1 MDDNAVISVFLALVA
16 TVIVGIAA
24 MATHSQMVGAALE
37 ACVQ

>member
-1 MDDNAVISVFLALVA
+1 MDDNAVISVFLALLA

-24 MATHSQMVGAALE
+24 MDTHFRMVGGALE